1 MGIEEDIRLLRKVS
15 VKEKTFVNIVFT
27 YNTIIQ
33 QFEEFLKPYDI
44 TSQQYNVLRI
54 LKGQHPRSCNMGYIK
69 DVMLDKNPD
78 LTRLSNRLVLKQ
90 LIKKNHNLNNKREIL
105 INLTPKGLK
114 TLDVIAEDIIGFM
127 ENIIALNEAEAEI
140 VSDLLDKL
148 REPK

>member
-1 MGIEEDIRLLRKVS
+1 MGIEEDIKLLRKVS

-27 YNTIIQ
+27 YNAIIQ

-114 TLDVIAEDIIGFM
+114 TLDVIAEDIIAFM
-127 ENIIALNEAEAEI
+127 EKVVALNEAEAEI

-148 REPK
+148 LESK